1 MMYEGTSRRP
11 VDRIS
16 DHAIV
21 SVEVSMSKRVVAR
34 RYLSRRSKNLSGWTP
49 VDWTE
54 CAKMRT
60 LADVTLPRSSSIEQY
75 QSELYTLA
83 SSTECKRHPRKIPP
97 RRPPELKQLDRE
109 VRERRPLEKGTAS
122 FRDLRRRR
130 QQLSRQFVR
139 DMKEWEIS
147 RSRVRRKPLRYMM
160 IGEEKVEDRGWP
172 RV

>member
-1 MMYEGTSRRP
+1 MRP
-11 VDRIS
+11 
-16 DHAIV
+16 
-21 SVEVSMSKRVVAR
+21 
-34 RYLSRRSKNLSGWTP
+34 
-49 VDWTE
+49 
-54 CAKMRT
+54 
-60 LADVTLPRSSSIEQY
+60 LADVAVPRSWSIEQY

-122 FRDLRRRR
+122 LRDLRRRR

-147 RSRVRRKPLRYMM
+147 RSRVRRKPLRYVM
-160 IGEEKVEDRGWP
+160 IGEEKVEDRERLQAHTAHTTHAAHAALFPGIP
-172 RV
+172 AMTNLQNRSQ